1 MKLYGCKG
9 CGSAAVEVMLQMAG
23 LEYEY
28 VDAIQWSPYQRHADL
43 EQLNPLGQVPV
54 LVFDDAS
61 MMTESAAMLL
71 TLAERVPGMIPT
83 DPHQR
88 TAFYRWMIFIP
99 ANLYSVFAF
108 RDFPARWVEGESQQ
122 AEFRDKTGERLRE
135 YWRVL
140 EASLKPAPYVL
151 GGNMTALD
159 VYLAM
164 VAKWSPGRQWIR
176 EHCPKLIVSIELTE
190 QHPVVKSVWEKNFV

>member
-1 MKLYGCKG
+1 
-9 CGSAAVEVMLQMAG
+9 MAG

-71 TLAERVPGMIPT
+71 TLAERVPGMIPA

-88 TAFYRWMIFIP
+88 TAFYRWMIFIS

-164 VAKWSPGRQWIR
+164 VAKWSPGRKWIR